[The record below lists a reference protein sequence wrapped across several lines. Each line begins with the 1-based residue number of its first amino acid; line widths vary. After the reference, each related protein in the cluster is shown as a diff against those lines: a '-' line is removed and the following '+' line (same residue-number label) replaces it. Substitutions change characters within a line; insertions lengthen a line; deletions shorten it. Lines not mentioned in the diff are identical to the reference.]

1 MHELSICVSLIEQ
14 VERVARENG
23 AGSVERILV
32 TIGPL
37 SGIEPE
43 LLRNAY
49 PLAAVGTI
57 AETAEL
63 EIELAEIVVHCSEC
77 NAETTA
83 IANRLVC
90 GRCGDY
96 RTRLVSGDE
105 MVLKRVELSD
115 VSDKVSTH

>member
-1 MHELSICVSLIEQ
+1 MHELSVCVSLIEQ
-14 VERVARENG
+14 VERVALENG

-57 AETAEL
+57 AEMAEL
-63 EIELAEIVVHCSEC
+63 EIEIAEIVVHCSEC

-83 IANRLVC
+83 SANRLVC
-90 GRCGDY
+90 GSCGDY

-115 VSDKVSTH
+115 VNETASTH